1 MRKLKL
7 ILDRQSLE
15 TIYTSFIRPVLEYAD
30 VVWDNCTQYEINAL
44 EKIQIEAARIATGG
58 TKLVSLEM
66 LYQETG
72 WEPLEKRRYKHKL
85 CLFYQMDTGVSPNY
99 LFFSLIPASVE
110 DSTIYNLR
118 NANNLR
124 HTLTRTQ
131 LYYRSFLPSSI
142 RAWNDLALEVRQSSS
157 IQSFKYQ
164 LNKNLKRP
172 PKYYYVGN
180 RLSQIRH
187 TRLRTDCSA
196 LNYHLF
202 SENIVDSP
210 HCACGAVETTKHYF
224 FECQR
229 YNEIRTIM
237 LNELGN
243 YCVPDLNTVLF
254 GIPTSDFNTN
264 HRIMITVQK
273 YILDSKRFER

>member
-1 MRKLKL
+1 
-7 ILDRQSLE
+7 
-15 TIYTSFIRPVLEYAD
+15 
-30 VVWDNCTQYEINAL
+30 
-44 EKIQIEAARIATGG
+44 
-58 TKLVSLEM
+58 
-66 LYQETG
+66 
-72 WEPLEKRRYKHKL
+72 
-85 CLFYQMDTGVSPNY
+85 MDTGVLPNY
-99 LFFSLIPASVE
+99 LSSLIPASVE

-131 LYYRSFLPSSI
+131 LYYIAFLPSII

-172 PKYYYVGN
+172 PKYYYAGN
-180 RLSQIRH
+180 PLYQIRH

-196 LNYHLF
+196 LNNHLF
-202 SENIVDSP
+202 SNHIVDSP

-229 YNEIRTIM
+229 YNEVRTIM

-243 YCVPDLNTVLF
+243 YRESDLNTVHF
-254 GIPTSDFNTN
+254 GIHTSDFNTN

-273 YILDSKRFER
+273 YILDSKRFGRWGWILSLSLSLSLSVYTYMYLYSRNANWFEYNSYFCVSLDILIIVHPLL